1 LKKSIVYSLILILAV
16 ILAVPALSACSSTT
30 GSGAATTA
38 TVETEIYSNNNIAG
52 VLNSPTGGPT
62 TFTISDNY
70 RVTLLTDYH
79 WNNGQGAPAGT
90 IGLKDSSGKIIG
102 TWPVTVSSGVYWDV
116 KPNINIG
123 PGTYTVI
130 DSDPSTW
137 AQNSQSDY
145 KGITVVKGLAITYA
159 ASSKTS
165 PGSSNSTAS
174 SATAS
179 FRTGNITTGPEVDAA
194 AQSIDA
200 AGGIVGISKTGD
212 VLDGFAIDVPPGSY
226 SSSTAFKV
234 SYAPITGQTF
244 GSDITPVSPMISVDN
259 GGAYSDQLMYVTVPV
274 KVPDDDF
281 AMGFIYDA
289 TTKQLEGM
297 PLEAVDA
304 DSVTVGTRHF
314 SNFFVGMISKAL
326 LTNDIDTKFQPGEDD
341 WRFTNYGSYIAQ
353 AGHCEGQSLTALWYY
368 VTKPD
373 GANVHLNGSYD
384 NNGNQPATPDLWQ
397 DDSLG
402 YRFCSV
408 IQNDIKYGDFANT
421 FWLNLGGQAVKKIG
435 GVWKVVSVPGIGDEA
450 TWDLFAYSMEATKEP
465 QLVNIWSSAGGGH
478 AMIVYRIYQGNL
490 YVADPNYPADTTRII
505 NYADGK
511 FTPYNSG
518 DNKAD
523 IDAGNGTAY
532 DIIDYLGKSTVLSWA
547 SINQRWTELKQG
559 TIGNGSFPTYQIIWL
574 DNKNVSHPLADG
586 YVSSDKLIS
595 INTSVNNRKA
605 GEISACAVY
614 RDGKALPWDANGN
627 YQLLP
632 GVNKLG
638 IYVCVQVP
646 KVDQKGNHYLEAEYV
661 DFKYINVIYNSA
673 TTTDSGMLA
682 ILQTKTIFTGM
693 LDLNGVLTE
702 TGTENPGTY
711 PDDHQFIQV
720 DAIGL
725 KWNGASFTAN
735 TKAGTTGTVSGTM
748 SPDGNTLL
756 NLTVNITQP
765 DGSFIRK
772 CSYTISNLPVK
783 WVKNGGVYS
792 SGIDGAGL
800 NTYIS
805 GFSWQEADSKDTLS
819 FAPDWTDKTNSLNI
833 YFNP

>member
-1 LKKSIVYSLILILAV
+1 MKKSIVYSLILILAV
-16 ILAVPALSACSSTT
+16 IISVPALSACSSTT
-30 GSGAATTA
+30 GAAAATTA

-52 VLNSPTGGPT
+52 VLNNPTGGLT
-62 TFTISDNY
+62 TFTVEGNY
-70 RVTLLTDYH
+70 MVTLLMDYH
-79 WNNGQGAPAGT
+79 WNDGQGAPAGT
-90 IGLKDSSGKIIG
+90 IGLKDTSGKVIG

-116 KPNINIG
+116 TPNIKIG
-123 PGTYTVI
+123 PGSYTII

-137 AQNSQSDY
+137 AQNSQSDN

-159 ASSKTS
+159 ASTKTS
-165 PGSSNSTAS
+165 PVSSSSTAS
-174 SATAS
+174 GATAY
-179 FRTGNITTGPEVDAA
+179 RTGNITTGPEVDVAN
-194 AQSIDA
+194 QSIGA
-200 AGGIVGISKTGD
+200 AGGIVGVSKTGD
-212 VLDGFAIDVPPGSY
+212 ALDGFAIDVPQGSY

-244 GSDITPVSPMISVDN
+244 GSDITPISPMISVDN

-289 TTKQLEGM
+289 ATKQLEGM

-304 DSVTVGTRHF
+304 DSVTVGTTHF
-314 SNFFVGMISKAL
+314 CNFFVGMISKVL
-326 LTNDIDTKFQPGEDD
+326 LTNDIDTKFQPGKDD
-341 WRFTNYGSYIAQ
+341 WQFTNYGSYIAQ
-353 AGHCEGQSLTALWYY
+353 GGHCEGQSLTALWYY

-373 GANVHLNGSYD
+373 GANAHLYGLYD

-408 IQNDIKYGDFANT
+408 VQSDIKFGDFANT
-421 FWLNLGGQAVKKIG
+421 FWINLGGEAVKKVG
-435 GVWKVVSVPGIGDEA
+435 GVWKLVSVPGIGDEA
-450 TWDLFAYSMEATKEP
+450 TWNLFAYSMRATHEP
-465 QLVNIWSSAGGGH
+465 QLVAVRSSAGGGH

-505 NYADGK
+505 NYAGGK

-518 DNKAD
+518 ADKAD

-547 SINQRWTELKQG
+547 SIAQRWTELKQG
-559 TIGNGSFPTYQIIWL
+559 NIGNGSFPTYQIIWR
-574 DNKNVSHPLADG
+574 DDKNVSHPLADG
-586 YVSSDKLIS
+586 YVSPDKLIN
-595 INTSVNNRKA
+595 INAIVNNLKA
-605 GEISACAVY
+605 GEKSANAVY
-614 RDGKALPWDANGN
+614 RDGKVLPWDANGN
-627 YQLLP
+627 YELLP

-646 KVDQKGNHYLEAEYV
+646 KVDKKGNPYMAAEYV

-673 TTTDSGMLA
+673 TTTASGMLA
-682 ILQTKTIFTGM
+682 KLQTQTIFSCK
-693 LDLNGVLTE
+693 LNLYGVLTDNG
-702 TGTENPGTY
+702 TGNPGTY

-720 DAIGL
+720 DATSV

-748 SPDGNTLL
+748 SADGNTLL

-765 DGSFIRK
+765 DGSFIQK
-772 CSYTISNLPVK
+772 CSYTISNFPVK
-783 WVKNGGVYS
+783 WVNINGVYS
-792 SGIDGAGL
+792 SGIDSAGL
-800 NTYIS
+800 NTYIG

-819 FAPDWTDKTNSLNI
+819 FAPDWTDKTNSLDI

>member
-1 LKKSIVYSLILILAV
+1 VYSLILILAV

-30 GSGAATTA
+30 GSVAATTA
-38 TVETEIYSNNNIAG
+38 TVETEIYGNNNIAG
-52 VLNSPTGGPT
+52 VLNNPTGGPT
-62 TFTISDNY
+62 TFTVSDNY
-70 RVTLLTDYH
+70 RVTLLMDYH
-79 WNNGQGAPAGT
+79 WNNGQGALAGT
-90 IGLKDSSGKIIG
+90 IGLKDSSGKVIG

-116 KPNINIG
+116 TPNINIG
-123 PGTYTVI
+123 PGTYTVV
-130 DSDPSTW
+130 DSDPATW
-137 AQNSQSDY
+137 AQNSQSEN

-159 ASSKTS
+159 ASPGTTT
-165 PGSSNSTAS
+165 GSSNSTAS
-174 SATAS
+174 GSAAS
-179 FRTGNITTGPEVDAA
+179 IRTGDITTGPEVDAA
-194 AQSIDA
+194 AHSIDA
-200 AGGIVGISKTGD
+200 AGGIVGVSKPGD
-212 VLDGFAIDVPPGSY
+212 ALDGFAIDVPPGSY
-226 SSSTAFKV
+226 SSNTAFKV
-234 SYAPITGQTF
+234 SYASITGQTF

-259 GGAYSDQLMYVTVPV
+259 GGAYSDQIMYVTVPV

-304 DSVTVGTRHF
+304 DSVTVGTTHF
-314 SNFFVGMISKAL
+314 SNFFVGMISRAL
-326 LTNDIDTKFQPGEDD
+326 LTNDIGTKFQPGKDD
-341 WRFTNYGSYIAQ
+341 WQFTNYGSYIAQ
-353 AGHCEGQSLTALWYY
+353 GGHCEGQSLTALWYY

-373 GANVHLNGSYD
+373 GANAHLYGRYD

-408 IQNDIKYGDFANT
+408 VQSDIKFGDFANT
-421 FWLNLGGQAVKKIG
+421 FWINLGGEAVKKVS
-435 GVWKVVSVPGIGDEA
+435 GVWKLVGVPGKGDEA
-450 TWDLFAYSMEATKEP
+450 TWNLFAYTMLATHEP
-465 QLVNIWSSAGGGH
+465 QLVAVRSSAGGGH
-478 AMIVYRIYQGNL
+478 AMIVYGISGGNL
-490 YVADPNYPADTTRII
+490 LVADPNYPGNTERVI

-518 DNKAD
+518 ANKAD

-547 SINQRWTELKQG
+547 SIAQRWTELQQG
-559 TIGNGSFPTYQIIWL
+559 NIGNIGTSSFPTYQIIWL
-574 DNKNVSHPLADG
+574 DDKNVSHPLTDG
-586 YVSSDKLIS
+586 YVSPNKLIN
-595 INTSVNNRKA
+595 INTIVNNIKA
-605 GEISACAVY
+605 GEKSATAVY
-614 RDGKALPWDANGN
+614 RDGKVLPWDANGN
-627 YQLLP
+627 YELLP

-638 IYVCVQVP
+638 IYVCAKVP
-646 KVDQKGNHYLEAEYV
+646 KVDKKGNAYMAAEYV

-682 ILQTKTIFTGM
+682 ILQTKTIFTCM
-693 LDLNGVLTE
+693 LDLHGVLTE
-702 TGTENPGTY
+702 QGTENPGTY
-711 PDDHQFIQV
+711 PDDHQAIQV

-765 DGSFIRK
+765 DGSFIEK
-772 CSYTISNLPVK
+772 CSYNISNLPVK

-792 SGIDGAGL
+792 SGIAAPGL
-800 NTYIS
+800 NTYIG
-805 GFSWQEADSKDTLS
+805 GFSWQETDSKDTLS

>member
-1 LKKSIVYSLILILAV
+1 MRRYFFEEINSYSLILILVV

-62 TFTISDNY
+62 TFTVSNNY

-90 IGLKDSSGKIIG
+90 IALKDSSGKIIG
-102 TWPVTVSSGVYWDV
+102 TWPVTVNSGVYWDV
-116 KPNINIG
+116 KPNINTG
-123 PGTYTVI
+123 PGTYTVV

-165 PGSSNSTAS
+165 PGSSKSTAS
-174 SATAS
+174 GATVS
-179 FRTGNITTGPEVDAA
+179 IRTGNITTGPEVDAA

-212 VLDGFAIDVPPGSY
+212 ALDGFAIDVPPGSY

-259 GGAYSDQLMYVTVPV
+259 GGAYSDQLIYVTVPV

-289 TTKQLEGM
+289 TTKQPEGM

-314 SNFFVGMISKAL
+314 SNFFVGMISRAL
-326 LTNDIDTKFQPGEDD
+326 LTNDIDTKFKPGEDD

-373 GANVHLNGSYD
+373 GANVHLYGSYD

-421 FWLNLGGQAVKKIG
+421 FWLNLGGQAVKKVG
-435 GVWKVVSVPGIGDEA
+435 GVWKLVSVPGIGDEA
-450 TWDLFAYSMEATKEP
+450 TWDLFAYSMEATKRP

-505 NYADGK
+505 TNK
-511 FTPYNSG
+511 F
-518 DNKAD
+518 
-523 IDAGNGTAY
+523 
-532 DIIDYLGKSTVLSWA
+532 
-547 SINQRWTELKQG
+547 
-559 TIGNGSFPTYQIIWL
+559 
-574 DNKNVSHPLADG
+574 
-586 YVSSDKLIS
+586 
-595 INTSVNNRKA
+595 
-605 GEISACAVY
+605 
-614 RDGKALPWDANGN
+614 
-627 YQLLP
+627 
-632 GVNKLG
+632 
-638 IYVCVQVP
+638 
-646 KVDQKGNHYLEAEYV
+646 
-661 DFKYINVIYNSA
+661 
-673 TTTDSGMLA
+673 
-682 ILQTKTIFTGM
+682 
-693 LDLNGVLTE
+693 
-702 TGTENPGTY
+702 
-711 PDDHQFIQV
+711 
-720 DAIGL
+720 
-725 KWNGASFTAN
+725 
-735 TKAGTTGTVSGTM
+735 
-748 SPDGNTLL
+748 
-756 NLTVNITQP
+756 
-765 DGSFIRK
+765 
-772 CSYTISNLPVK
+772 ISN
-783 WVKNGGVYS
+783 
-792 SGIDGAGL
+792 
-800 NTYIS
+800 
-805 GFSWQEADSKDTLS
+805 
-819 FAPDWTDKTNSLNI
+819 
-833 YFNP
+833 